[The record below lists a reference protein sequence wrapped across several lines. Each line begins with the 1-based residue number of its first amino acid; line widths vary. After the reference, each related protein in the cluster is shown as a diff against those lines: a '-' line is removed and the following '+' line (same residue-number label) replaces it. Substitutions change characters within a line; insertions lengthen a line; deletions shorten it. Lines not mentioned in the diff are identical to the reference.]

1 MQLVIGGKTWN
12 IDDNLSEIQLQSLYD
27 DIMGN
32 PVKVDAAPAQ
42 ATPDP
47 NAPAYKNMDIN
58 VDALKARD
66 APIDIKYGGEGDY
79 NYVTTT
85 ANDIDKLFKTEFGA
99 NPNIFAL
106 PEKVKAIQSKQQG
119 IYDMNRD
126 VGTPQDSFY
135 DTLKSSPTQI
145 FAGQEATKLGIG
157 VKGLF
162 SDNTLDLRE
171 FESDRRNLNQLGAE
185 HPFAKIGGTMMP
197 YLPLG
202 IGQGWLL
209 EAGSKIGGVP
219 SVMSKY
225 RALRNLSPQTFA
237 AGEAVANSPVA
248 QNALFGAVIGGI
260 DPYDTAASGALN
272 SAVSTAVLSPL
283 AKPIERYQNFNS
295 SADDEVVD
303 WARKKGFYVSSGAST
318 GDELL
323 QMEENALRGLP
334 DTIRIGQNVDLKNQ
348 ATTARVILNDVFG
361 VAGDELNAKTMSH
374 VDKAVGSE
382 LDDAVNAI
390 TGNGKILRD
399 KLDDALGY
407 AIGGRSGGKNYGTEF
422 KLVDPA
428 DYAKFQRLYD
438 KINDL
443 VGPGYVTGE
452 KYQKIE
458 RWIRDFKSAADNNPA
473 YKSELLGLADKIDEG
488 LDNSVKANMSA
499 AQIASYDT
507 AKTKYATKEL
517 IKRHLD
523 QGEVNWGGLHEEMR
537 AFNPTRYAL
546 NNAPE
551 GSPMRELQN
560 LLALHRI
567 NSRGAGLAV
576 TQKVSDNVRN
586 IGAIGQ
592 LAVDMR
598 LRGVDPKLFAPF
610 GFRNAQR
617 VAGAV
622 GSSNSETGGMNE
634 PAIEFG
640 KKMWE
645 IVNDEHKMPDVYSPI
660 FDKMDNLLKR
670 GYTP

>member
-1 MQLVIGGKTWN
+1 MQLTIGGKIWN
-12 IDDNLSEIQLQSLYD
+12 LDDSMSESQIQAFYD
-27 DIMGN
+27 EIMGN
-32 PVKVDAAPAQ
+32 PVRVDAAPVEAI
-42 ATPDP
+42 P
-47 NAPAYKNMDIN
+47 NAPAYRNMDIN
-58 VDALKARD
+58 VDALKERD
-66 APIDIKYGGEGDY
+66 ARIDIKYGKEGDY
-79 NYVTTT
+79 NFVTTT
-85 ANDIDKLFKTEFGA
+85 ANDIDKLFKTEFGS
-99 NPNIFAL
+99 NPNIFSL

-119 IYDMNRD
+119 IYDLNQN
-126 VGTPQDSFY
+126 VGMPQDSFY
-135 DTLKSSPTQI
+135 DTLKSSPTEI

-171 FESDRRNLNQLGAE
+171 FESDRRNLEQLGSE
-185 HPFAKIGGTMMP
+185 HPFAKIGGTALP

-202 IGQGWLL
+202 IGQGWAL
-209 EAGSKIGGVP
+209 EAGSKLGSVP
-219 SVMSKY
+219 AVMSKY
-225 RALRNLSPQTFA
+225 RAVRNLSPSTFA
-237 AGEAVANSPVA
+237 AGEAVANSPIA
-248 QNALFGAVIGGI
+248 QNALFGAITGGI
-260 DPYDTAASGALN
+260 DPYDTALSGGANAALT
-272 SAVSTAVLSPL
+272 TAVLGPL
-283 AKPIERYQNFNS
+283 FSNAERYQNFNT
-295 SADDEVVD
+295 SADDQVVN

-323 QMEENALRGLP
+323 QMEENAIRGLP
-334 DTIRIGQNVDLKNQ
+334 STIRVGQNVDIKNR
-348 ATTARVILNDVFG
+348 ATTARVLLNDVFG
-361 VAGDELNAKTMSH
+361 VSGDELNAKTLSA
-374 VDKAVGSE
+374 VDKTVGKE
-382 LDDAVNAI
+382 LDDAVNAV

-399 KLDDALGY
+399 SLDDALAY
-407 AIGGRSGGKNYGTEF
+407 AIGGRSGGRNYGTEF

-428 DYAKFQRLYD
+428 DFAKFQRLYD
-438 KINDL
+438 KISDL

-458 RWIRDFKSAADNNPA
+458 RWLRDFKTAADNNPA
-473 YKSELLGLADKIDEG
+473 YKSELLGLYDKIDEG
-488 LDNSVKANMSA
+488 LDNAVKANMSS
-499 AQIASYDT
+499 AQITAYDA

-517 IKRHLD
+517 VKRHLD
-523 QGEVNWGGLHEEMR
+523 QGEINWGGLHEEMR

-567 NSRGAGLAV
+567 NTRGAGLAV
-576 TQKVSDNVRN
+576 TQQISDKVRN
-586 IGAIGQ
+586 IGPIGQ

-622 GSSNSETGGMNE
+622 GSSNSETGGFNE

-645 IVNDEHKMPDVYSPI
+645 IVNSEDKMPSVSSPI
-660 FDKMDNLLKR
+660 LDKMENLLNI
-670 GYTP
+670 GYKP